1 MPKGGTALNLNKPK
15 YRLLADDL
23 RERILQGH
31 TEGDKL
37 ETENEMVARYGVSR
51 QTVRHALSILENEGL
66 IIRRQGSGI
75 YVTEHRQGSQICPTM
90 DKTITFIS
98 TYISDYVFPSIIRGA
113 EEVLTGSGYT
123 LKISQTQNRVEL
135 ERKLLCSSLESI
147 PTGMI
152 IEGTKT
158 AFPNPNIALYKK
170 LQSAGVPMV
179 FVNGFYQELNDS
191 VYVITDDR
199 KGGRDAVSYLLSLGH
214 RNIGGIFKA
223 DDIQGHERYAGFA
236 EGLVTGGADLID
248 ERIVWFTT
256 ESIEQPLFADNGKF
270 LIDKLSACSAVVC
283 YNDQIAVRLID
294 LFMRKGIDVPRD
306 KAVISFD
313 NSVYS
318 DISSVKITSLDHP
331 KEDLGRA
338 AANKLI
344 SMINGKKE
352 EPLIM
357 PFGFF
362 EKESTAPVP

>member
-1 MPKGGTALNLNKPK
+1 M
-15 YRLLADDL
+15 
-23 RERILQGH
+23 
-31 TEGDKL
+31 
-37 ETENEMVARYGVSR
+37 
-51 QTVRHALSILENEGL
+51 
-66 IIRRQGSGI
+66 
-75 YVTEHRQGSQICPTM
+75 
-90 DKTITFIS
+90 
-98 TYISDYVFPSIIRGA
+98 
-113 EEVLTGSGYT
+113 
-123 LKISQTQNRVEL
+123 
-135 ERKLLCSSLESI
+135 
-147 PTGMI
+147 
-152 IEGTKT
+152 
-158 AFPNPNIALYKK
+158 
-170 LQSAGVPMV
+170 
-179 FVNGFYQELNDS
+179 
-191 VYVITDDR
+191 
-199 KGGRDAVSYLLSLGH
+199 
-214 RNIGGIFKA
+214 
-223 DDIQGHERYAGFA
+223 
-236 EGLVTGGADLID
+236 
-248 ERIVWFTT
+248 WFTT

-357 PFGFF
+357 PFGCF